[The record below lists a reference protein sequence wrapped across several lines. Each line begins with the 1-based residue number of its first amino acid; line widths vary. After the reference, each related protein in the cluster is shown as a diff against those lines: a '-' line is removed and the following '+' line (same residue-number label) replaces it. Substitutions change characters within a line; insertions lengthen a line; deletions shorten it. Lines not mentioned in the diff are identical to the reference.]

1 MTVSSRV
8 PLRQLGQPQSR
19 PLCPFPASG
28 FQAHLACK
36 LCVFASPPQS
46 CLFTRTALSVLYY
59 RPLFVGISPPLASKC
74 CQSEAPTGKAPER
87 VNWSMCCFP
96 TQYLH
101 LSLRG
106 KDGKRHSETTVRSVC
121 PGECLACRRS
131 STRARYMNNWG
142 QNSRRAAGRA
152 DGVASLE
159 QRVARW
165 RRFETGS
172 CGRG

>member
-8 PLRQLGQPQSR
+8 PLRRLGQPQSR
-19 PLCPFPASG
+19 PLCPFPALG
-28 FQAHLACK
+28 FQAHLARK

-74 CQSEAPTGKAPER
+74 CQSEAPMGKDPER
-87 VNWSMCCFP
+87 VNWPMCYFP

-106 KDGKRHSETTVRSVC
+106 KEGKRNSETAFTSAC
-121 PGECLACRRS
+121 LGE
-131 STRARYMNNWG
+131 RAWH
-142 QNSRRAAGRA
+142 AAGPPRGSDA
-152 DGVASLE
+152 GITGCQTAVV
-159 QRVARW
+159 QR
-165 RRFETGS
+165 EGLTS
-172 CGRG
+172 SHP